1 MLISLSRLFTIWY
14 FTTKEN
20 FSLFFFYVLYIRG
33 IDVKFIVNSVTFMFV
48 LSVFWVFISFI

>member
-1 MLISLSRLFTIWY
+1 MLISLSRSFTIWY

-20 FSLFFFYVLYIRG
+20 FSWFFFYVLYIRG
-33 IDVKFIVNSVTFMFV
+33 IDVKFIVNSVMFMFV

>member
-1 MLISLSRLFTIWY
+1 MLISLSRSFTIWY

-20 FSLFFFYVLYIRG
+20 FSWFFFRVLYIRG
-33 IDVKFIVNSVTFMFV
+33 IDVKFIVNSVMFMFV